1 MSQETNTAIES
12 LIPAQPIPAGAHVF
26 TKQMFG
32 LLDGQPK
39 DEATVSRALE
49 GMDEMIDLIAA
60 GLYSLASM
68 LVGEGEEGVQ
78 LVETAIATAEVSVC
92 HDPLLARKNSRT
104 ALCKAAIE
112 AIEQRDPDALAV
124 PAGLAPASSCIE
136 DDDLDAAGV
145 SREDLEQMIAGPD
158 RDRVRNWLSG
168 LSTPVRTIFVL
179 RAVAGLSA
187 SDTAGMLK
195 EFGGPKASEWTVEAV
210 REFFRR
216 GLCSLASQL
225 IQASAA
231 R

>member
-1 MSQETNTAIES
+1 MSQETNLAIES
-12 LIPAQPIPAGAHVF
+12 LIPALPIPAGAHVF

-39 DEATVSRALE
+39 DEATVTRALE

-60 GLYSLASM
+60 GLYTLASM
-68 LVGEGEEGVQ
+68 LVGEGEESVQ

-112 AIEQRDPDALAV
+112 AIERREPGALAV

-158 RDRVRNWLSG
+158 RDRVRHWLSG
-168 LSTPVRTIFVL
+168 LSTPVRVIFVL

-187 SDTAGMLK
+187 ADTTGMLQ
-195 EFGGPKASEWTVEAV
+195 EFGGPPAAGWAVETV